1 MESIMNRLVIL
12 AVGAGAVAV
21 VAAGCSS
28 SSTSSSSASSQ
39 ASGGAAIV
47 KAASSPLG
55 QILVDG
61 SGRTLYLYTP
71 DTGTTSTCTGSCASV
86 WPPDTTT
93 GKPQES
99 GLNASLLGTTT
110 RTDDHAT
117 QVTYDGHPLYY
128 YSGDAKPGDV
138 NGEGLMSIWYVLS
151 PAGSAITSTPAPS
164 ASSST
169 STSTNTSS
177 GGGSGY

>member
-1 MESIMNRLVIL
+1 MNRLVIL

-28 SSTSSSSASSQ
+28 SGTSSPSSASSSGSSQ
-39 ASGGAAIV
+39 ASGGTATIV
-47 KAASSPLG
+47 KAASTPLG

-71 DTGTTSTCTGSCASV
+71 DTGTTSTCTGSCASI

-151 PAGSAITSTPAPS
+151 PSGSAITSTPAPS
-164 ASSST
+164 TSSS
-169 STSTNTSS
+169 TSS
-177 GGGSGY
+177 GGGGSGY

>member
-1 MESIMNRLVIL
+1 MNRLVIL

-28 SSTSSSSASSQ
+28 SGTSSPSSASSSGSSQ
-39 ASGGAAIV
+39 ASGRTATIV

-71 DTGTTSTCTGSCASV
+71 DTGTTSTCTGSCASI

-151 PAGSAITSTPAPS
+151 PSGSAITSTPAPS
-164 ASSST
+164 TSSS
-169 STSTNTSS
+169 TSS
-177 GGGSGY
+177 GGGGSGY